1 MEDFGYLKEEKAGFP
16 LLLKKVFLLSATLF
30 SIACFIYITIHAY
43 KFVYGD
49 DNQTGEIET
58 IKSPEEPIK
67 VVEGEGEIKEND
79 NNKKS
84 DDSIYDDIFGNK
96 KESLAQAIP
105 KIHLAPEPPKKVD
118 PFIIHEGS
126 LANINNVKST
136 ENKNPNQ
143 KIVVYADKKDE
154 NPSYDLLTKN
164 KIEEKKEVKT
174 QEIRKKTA
182 SKNLIKVQIA
192 ALTSKGAA
200 DEYWKKLNNIDP
212 NLFSEL
218 KLFTEKIDLGKR
230 GIFYRVQIGNF
241 STQTEADE
249 FCNNYISRTK
259 KSRAD
264 CILVE

>member
-30 SIACFIYITIHAY
+30 SISCFIYITIHAY

-67 VVEGEGEIKEND
+67 VVEEEVKEN
-79 NNKKS
+79 NSKKS

-118 PFIIHEGS
+118 PVIIHEGS
-126 LANINNVKST
+126 LANINDVKST
-136 ENKNPNQ
+136 ENKNSNQ

-164 KIEEKKEVKT
+164 KIAEQKEVKT
-174 QEIRKKTA
+174 QEIRKKA
-182 SKNLIKVQIA
+182 SKHSIKVQIA
-192 ALTSKGAA
+192 AFTSKAAA
-200 DEYWKKLNNIDP
+200 DEYWKKLNNIDS